1 MSKPLEETDQ
11 KKDRAQ
17 SWPVVGT
24 KSLMNEA
31 NNRIFTIGHSTHPI
45 DEFVNILQ
53 SFSISLLADVRNFPG
68 SKRYPHFNKEILESS
83 LNKNNIRYRHFKEL
97 GGRRTPVPDSIN
109 TRWRNQ
115 AFRGYAD
122 YMQTNVFGESIN
134 QLQDIARKEQVAYMC
149 AEAVWWSCH
158 RSLIS
163 DYLKIRGWK
172 VMHIMAKGKADEHPF
187 TSAARI
193 IDGELRYDEP
203 GLF

>member
-1 MSKPLEETDQ
+1 MADDRILAGPELVEE
-11 KKDRAQ
+11 R
-17 SWPVVGT
+17 G
-24 KSLMNEA
+24 MNKHYHT
-31 NNRIFTIGHSTHPI
+31 IFTIGHSTHPM
-45 DEFVNILQ
+45 DEFINILQ

-68 SKRYPHFNKEILESS
+68 SKRHPHFNKEMLELS

-97 GGRRTPVPDSIN
+97 GGRRTPVADSVN
-109 TRWRNQ
+109 TRWRNK

-122 YMQTNVFGESIN
+122 YMQTNVFSESVN
-134 QLQDIARKEQVAYMC
+134 QLQDIARKELVAYMC

-172 VMHIMAKGKADEHPF
+172 VMNIMAKGKADEHPF

-193 IDGELRYDEP
+193 IDDELRYDEP